1 MAVEEA
7 LSATGASKLIVNLT
21 EETVTS
27 GLRARAEDILWGTTE
42 RKTRWKDV
50 EERAICN
57 VRWPWLPPRGLED
70 VKRTALGTGQWR
82 DNGDGYVEKGPFPA
96 AKTSVKVVVRGYD
109 DQTGVSTIELT
120 ATDAG
125 PNGRIHWAATG
136 DVSAKSPVVP
146 DLIIERDETILWFL
160 AVDPDGKHETGEPVK
175 WTNTLTLTYEP
186 KEVMGKRTVALTVKP
201 RGAIRWNTD
210 GTNAREGKPY
220 VGPIAIEGA
229 GEVKVYTYAED
240 AGVETLKI
248 FTIRPVK
255 AGAVQLDPDKPVI
268 IKKRQKIA
276 STVDVFLTL
285 KALKVA
291 HAKLKGSLAVT
302 VGQGELNATTR
313 FGPQVILAPD
323 TLEAVLSLGRTALGN
338 DTAEAEVGFAEVH
351 FETGRDME
359 EFVKTVGWAVG
370 PDEVEQS

>member
-1 MAVEEA
+1 M
-7 LSATGASKLIVNLT
+7 
-21 EETVTS
+21 
-27 GLRARAEDILWGTTE
+27 
-42 RKTRWKDV
+42 
-50 EERAICN
+50 
-57 VRWPWLPPRGLED
+57 
-70 VKRTALGTGQWR
+70 
-82 DNGDGYVEKGPFPA
+82 
-96 AKTSVKVVVRGYD
+96 VVRGYD

-146 DLIIERDETILWFL
+146 DLIIERDETVLWFL

-201 RGAIRWNTD
+201 RGKVRWNTD

-220 VGPIAIEGA
+220 VGPIAIEGD

-240 AGVETLKI
+240 AGVETSKI

-255 AGAVQLDPDKPVI
+255 AGAIQLDPDKPVV

-276 STVDVFLTL
+276 STIDVFSTL

-313 FGPQVILAPD
+313 FGPQVVLAPD

-338 DTAEAEVGFAEVH
+338 DTAEAEMGFAEVH
-351 FETGRDME
+351 FETGREME